1 MKPGPYQRQP
11 SPSGQRD
18 KSTGLGTRKLVT
30 LAKSLAPLSLGVDE
44 EVLLAQPF
52 SEVSPCP
59 QACRPGR
66 PACKS
71 QHHWALH
78 RIIEIKRFAGVDINS
93 PKALAS
99 PLSRASAWQTRGTPV
114 SLAPNSPS
122 WSSPPQP
129 PAADSVGSQVEALCL
144 TPTSLPVTIHLF

>member
-1 MKPGPYQRQP
+1 M
-11 SPSGQRD
+11 
-18 KSTGLGTRKLVT
+18 T
-30 LAKSLAPLSLGVDE
+30 LAKSSAPLSLGVDE

-59 QACRPGR
+59 WAYRPRR

-71 QHHWALH
+71 QHNWALR

-99 PLSRASAWQTRGTPV
+99 PLSRAGAGPADQGDPSKPGSKLTFVKQPST
-114 SLAPNSPS
+114 APRS
-122 WSSPPQP
+122 
-129 PAADSVGSQVEALCL
+129 
-144 TPTSLPVTIHLF
+144 